1 MHSNCLKRIRMAKIS
16 LSLWLVLA
24 LLLCLFD
31 KQKLSDLR
39 PCLWKAS
46 LWFWVLRNFPLFR
59 DHYSILNFKTSFTF
73 AFKLW
78 APVKLL
84 SLRCNFWNVVW
95 IFPLWVTDCSEDICW
110 RASLCSWIDNSV
122 FVVFLQIYHSVSGLS
137 ILIVSLHKR
146 HLLLLYCHIQ
156 RGLANLKL

>member
-1 MHSNCLKRIRMAKIS
+1 MPKIS

-31 KQKLSDLR
+31 KQKLSNLSPR
-39 PCLWKAS
+39 LWKAS
-46 LWFWVLRNFPLFR
+46 LWSWVLRNFPLFR
-59 DHYSILNFKTSFTF
+59 DHYSIFKFKTSFTF

-84 SLRCNFWNVVW
+84 SLRCNFRNVVW
-95 IFPLWVTDCSEDICW
+95 IFPLWVTDRSEDSCW
-110 RASLCSWIDNSV
+110 RASLCSWFNNSI
-122 FVVFLQIYHSVSGLS
+122 FVVFLLINHSVPGLS
-137 ILIVSLHKR
+137 ILFASLHKR
-146 HLLLLYCHIQ
+146 HLLLIYCHIR